1 MENFN
6 TKERRATSIQNESK
20 LNDICFE
27 TKSLPWAN
35 PNLNFFRSITTIKP
49 FHGATDFVMMKD
61 WQNPKDFKSKDQ
73 VDQFIE
79 DESIAVPADGE
90 HLLN

>member
-1 MENFN
+1 
-6 TKERRATSIQNESK
+6 
-20 LNDICFE
+20 
-27 TKSLPWAN
+27 
-35 PNLNFFRSITTIKP
+35 
-49 FHGATDFVMMKD
+49 MMKD